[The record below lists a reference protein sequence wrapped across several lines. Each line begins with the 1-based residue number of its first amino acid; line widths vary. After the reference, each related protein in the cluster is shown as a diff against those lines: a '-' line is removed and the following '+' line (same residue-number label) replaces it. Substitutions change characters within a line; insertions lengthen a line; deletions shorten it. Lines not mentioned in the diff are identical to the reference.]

1 VAGARLITAGTIC
14 FLHAT
19 KVCHHILNGGQRLRK
34 TGTTGFPGAKSDGMK
49 NLSGTVAPWKV
60 DLVQTSQPS
69 A

>member
-49 NLSGTVAPWKV
+49 NL
-60 DLVQTSQPS
+60 
-69 A
+69 